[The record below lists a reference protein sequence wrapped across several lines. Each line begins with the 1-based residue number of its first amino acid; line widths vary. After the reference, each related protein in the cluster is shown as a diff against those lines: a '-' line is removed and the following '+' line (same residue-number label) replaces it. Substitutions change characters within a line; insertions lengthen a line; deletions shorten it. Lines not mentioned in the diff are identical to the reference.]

1 MYILFEELRNYD
13 GKIINIIAVNEDIK
27 VMHNII
33 DSKDINDM
41 FVDEDLIVYTL
52 EKDNINDFDSSL
64 ILIKVNKNTNTKVM
78 VSA

>member
-52 EKDNINDFDSSL
+52 EKDNTNDFDSSL